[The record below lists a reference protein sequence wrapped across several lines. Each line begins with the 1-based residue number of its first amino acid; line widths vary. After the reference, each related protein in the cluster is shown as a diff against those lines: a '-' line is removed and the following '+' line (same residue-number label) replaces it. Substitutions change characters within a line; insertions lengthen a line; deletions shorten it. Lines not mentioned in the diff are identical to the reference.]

1 MEKLELKTV
10 SSLKHASKINNA
22 PIWSKLAKISQK
34 SSSAKKIVNIK
45 KINEH
50 SEENNVIVVPGK
62 VLGMGNI
69 SHKIT
74 LCSFSISNAA
84 AKKIIESGGQIIK
97 FNELIDK
104 HPSGNNV
111 KIIV

>member
-1 MEKLELKTV
+1 MVKTC
-10 SSLKHASKINNA
+10 KNKPKI
-22 PIWSKLAKISQK
+22 IIS
-34 SSSAKKIVNIK
+34 KKIVNIK
-45 KINEH
+45 KINDH

-62 VLGMGNI
+62 VLGMGNM

-74 LCSFSISNAA
+74 LCSFSISNTA